1 MQNDP
6 ALRRRTKR
14 AGRERGC
21 WLYIPADDLQR
32 AGIDPSGT
40 PPFYR
45 INAYQRS
52 KNGHTA
58 IVTLYKER

>member
-21 WLYIPADDLQR
+21 WLYIPADDLRR
-32 AGIDPSGT
+32 AGIDPEGP

>member
-1 MQNDP
+1 MQHDP
-6 ALRRRTKR
+6 ALRRRSLR
-14 AGRERGC
+14 RRRERGC
-21 WLYIPADDLQR
+21 TVYITADDLLR
-32 AGIDPSGT
+32 AGIDPEGP